1 MHSILSQH
9 LHINNILVTEQNG
22 FRKGISTENAAFSLI
37 EYVFKFINKKL
48 HVGVIFCDLAKD
60 FDCVN
65 HESL

>member
-9 LHINNILVTEQNG
+9 LHINNALVTEQHG
-22 FRKGISTENAAFSLI
+22 FRKWISTENAAFSLI
-37 EYVFKFINKKL
+37 ECVFKSINKKM
-48 HVGVIFCDLAKD
+48 HVGGIFCDLAKD